1 MPSETE
7 PDWVSVFKRSLK
19 NITTTGWTVLNA
31 RGRMRLMVK
40 EEGRSAQSVT
50 LPYPWAEESIA
61 PALKRIGEIFKR
73 YVEGDRVLAKAASV
87 A

>member
-1 MPSETE
+1 
-7 PDWVSVFKRSLK
+7 
-19 NITTTGWTVLNA
+19 
-31 RGRMRLMVK
+31 MRLMVK

-50 LPYPWAEESIA
+50 MPYPWAEESIA

-87 A
+87 AETASSKQKVDWSVVKA